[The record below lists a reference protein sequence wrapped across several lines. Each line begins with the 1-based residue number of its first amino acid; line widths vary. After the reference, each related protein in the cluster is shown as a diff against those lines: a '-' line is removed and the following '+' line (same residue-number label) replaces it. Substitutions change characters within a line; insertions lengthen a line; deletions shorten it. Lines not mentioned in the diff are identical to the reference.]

1 LDPTVESKPYALV
14 VAGLIA
20 EAQTNPEFADL
31 YRRHFVQPRRDA
43 TRALLVAA
51 MDRGEIA
58 SDTDLEV
65 TLDLLYGPIYH
76 RLLHGHAPLT
86 EDFAHQVI
94 DTVIT
99 AISEKR
105 PDRHGD

>member
-1 LDPTVESKPYALV
+1 MVRP
-14 VAGLIA
+14 
-20 EAQTNPEFADL
+20 N
-31 YRRHFVQPRRDA
+31 PRRIPPDPP
-43 TRALLVAA
+43 
-51 MDRGEIA
+51 
-58 SDTDLEV
+58 LEV
-65 TLDLLYGPIYH
+65 TPALLYGPIYH